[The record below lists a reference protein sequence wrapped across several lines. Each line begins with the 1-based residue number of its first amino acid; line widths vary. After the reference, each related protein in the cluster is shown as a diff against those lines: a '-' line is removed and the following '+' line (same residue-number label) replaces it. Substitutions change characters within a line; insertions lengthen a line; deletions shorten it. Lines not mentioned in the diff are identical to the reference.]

1 MKVIALKDGFY
12 AGSLRQRGEQFD
24 VADGAKASWFAPVES
39 QAAKADA
46 KAKAKEES
54 KAKAKDEPKALSQ
67 VAAGGKSFND
77 VHAGDGIA

>member
-46 KAKAKEES
+46 KAKAK
-54 KAKAKDEPKALSQ
+54 DEPKALSQ

-77 VHAGDGIA
+77 VHAGDSIA